1 MKRDAPPPTTS
12 KPLAAPFQWLP
23 FRELPEVMPS
33 WLIDEILPAGSLI
46 CLYGKRGQGKTF
58 LALDWACCIAT
69 GTKWQGKA
77 ASKGRVA
84 YLLAERPAGL
94 GRRLRGWIEHVGL
107 EETAGTAKL
116 EAEGIDWLVFGQRR
130 FPLDS
135 DGDRAELIQLLKKEF
150 PKPDEGTSS
159 RQTGLSLLVM
169 DPLVFF
175 MDGSENETRDMQKFI
190 DGALDLVNQIGC
202 SILLVHHEGKGNIQN
217 ILGARGSSALEAGM
231 DTVVYLSPQGSNDI
245 SEMVVTKQREAPAI
259 KPIYL
264 HFKEQS
270 LSGKRR
276 GIFPTVTNEPPIR
289 PEAPSKRDRKAQ
301 SEVKKLEKAETG
313 LKTMDV
319 LSMILSMEQAKEA
332 ITVRN
337 IMAKI
342 PGATAAIKQQLRKR
356 MTELSETQKLFLVGK
371 GSGRKGDTFSTT
383 PPTPPSQAENDKPA
397 EGDAKTVKAQ
407 AEVTSSS
414 PQTVAPP
421 PAPAK
426 DPVATETVLSE
437 DDPSRPAD
445 PAAPSR
451 KKGKKTP

>member
-1 MKRDAPPPTTS
+1 MKRDASAPTPAKS
-12 KPLAAPFQWLP
+12 ADAPFRWLP
-23 FRELPEVMPS
+23 FKELPEVMPS
-33 WLIDEILPAGSLI
+33 WLIDDILPAGSLV

-69 GTKWQGKA
+69 GTAWQERTA
-77 ASKGRVA
+77 QKGRVA

-94 GRRLRGWIEHVGL
+94 GRRLRGWFGHVGL
-107 EETAGTAKL
+107 DESAGKAKL
-116 EAEGIDWLVFGQRR
+116 EAEGVHWLVFGQRR
-130 FPLDS
+130 FPLDNEA
-135 DGDRAELIQLLKKEF
+135 DRAELIQLLKKEF
-150 PKPDEGTSS
+150 PTPDEGTSS

-264 HFKEQS
+264 HFKEQRH
-270 LSGKRR
+270 SGKRR
-276 GIFPTVTNEPPIR
+276 GIYPTVTSEPPIR
-289 PEAPSKRDRKAQ
+289 PEPPSKRDRKAQ
-301 SEVKKLEKAETG
+301 SDVKKREKAETG

-332 ITVRN
+332 VTVRN

-342 PGATAAIKQQLRKR
+342 PAATEAVKQQLRKR
-356 MTELSETQKLFLVGK
+356 MTELSESQKLFVVGK

-383 PPTPPSQAENDKPA
+383 PPSPPLPTGNDKPA
-397 EGDAKTVKAQ
+397 EDDAKTVKTQ
-407 AEVTSSS
+407 AEVKSSS
-414 PQTVAPP
+414 PQTAAPP
-421 PAPAK
+421 PDTPK
-426 DPVATETVLSE
+426 DPVATETIPTE
-437 DDPSRPAD
+437 DDPSRPAEE
-445 PAAPSR
+445 AAPAEGS
-451 KKGKKTP
+451 TP

>member
-1 MKRDAPPPTTS
+1 MKRNAPLPTAS
-12 KPLAAPFQWLP
+12 RPLTAPFQWLP
-23 FRELPEVMPS
+23 FRDLPEVMPS
-33 WLIDEILPAGSLI
+33 WLIDEILPAGSLA

-69 GTKWQGKA
+69 GTRWQGKA

-94 GRRLRGWIEHVGL
+94 GRRLRGWFEHVGL
-107 EETAGTAKL
+107 DESAGKAKL
-116 EAEGIDWLVFGQRR
+116 EAEGVHWLVFGQRR
-130 FPLDS
+130 FPLDNEA
-135 DGDRAELIQLLKKEF
+135 DRTELIQLLKKEF

-202 SILLVHHEGKGNIQN
+202 SILLVHHEGKGNINN

-270 LSGKRR
+270 HSGKRR

-301 SEVKKLEKAETG
+301 SEIKKLEKAQAG
-313 LKTMDV
+313 LKTTDV

-332 ITVRN
+332 VTVRN

-342 PGATAAIKQQLRKR
+342 PGATDAVEQQLRKR
-356 MTELSETQKLFLVGK
+356 IKELSEMQKLFVVGK

-383 PPTPPSQAENDKPA
+383 PPAPPSQAENDKPA
-397 EGDAKTVKAQ
+397 EGDDKTVKAQ
-407 AEVTSSS
+407 AELKSSS

-421 PAPAK
+421 PDTPK
-426 DPVATETVLSE
+426 DPVATETVPTE
-437 DDPSRPAD
+437 DGTSRPAEE
-445 PAAPSR
+445 AAPAEGSE
-451 KKGKKTP
+451 P